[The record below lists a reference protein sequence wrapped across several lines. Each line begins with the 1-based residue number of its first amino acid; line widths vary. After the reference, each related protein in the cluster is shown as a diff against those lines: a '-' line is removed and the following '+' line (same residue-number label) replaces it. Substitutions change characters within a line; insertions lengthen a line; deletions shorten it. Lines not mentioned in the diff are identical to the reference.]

1 MLIFN
6 KDIISIMSDNNFEEN
21 NTPKTS
27 PAPTLDGFQDYL
39 LTQGLSE
46 NTLLQY
52 CYLANL
58 YMAQP
63 ITQEWTDKFF
73 RRHNNIPARAAIR
86 QYLRYAKRHKDIDII
101 PRRGRKPTRIRTILT
116 REEVNKLSEYFAG
129 RGAFKYALLSLFLFE
144 TALRISTV
152 LRLLPGNIDFVNL
165 KVRGVDKGGK
175 EYEQCITQELA
186 DALVMYCET
195 KEEGEPIFGG
205 SRKTIWQIL
214 RHFGMRVLGK
224 RIKPH
229 TFRHSMADFLRRGG
243 MVAEERAVY
252 LNHDLTKLGVTIGI
266 YSPPDRETVHQ
277 HWREII
283 EKVSL

>member
-1 MLIFN
+1 
-6 KDIISIMSDNNFEEN
+6 MSTTNLEQNTTAQ
-21 NTPKTS
+21 TPKTL
-27 PAPTLDGFQDYL
+27 TLDGFQDYL

-129 RGAFKYALLSLFLFE
+129 RGAFKYALLVLFLFE

-186 DALVMYCET
+186 DALTVYCET
-195 KEEGEPIFGG
+195 KEEHEPIFGG
-205 SRKTIWQIL
+205 HRKTVWKFL
-214 RHFGMRVLGK
+214 SHHGLKFFGK
-224 RIKPH
+224 KIKPH

-277 HWREII
+277 HWREIM